1 MRLPRKIER
10 AMGRGEADGGIFG
23 RSLRP
28 AGYRRRRRDRCD
40 RVSAA
45 VSAGAGPTGPKTGAP
60 TIEVA
65 LTTYNSEPYLAEL
78 LDSLFSQTRQDFTL
92 IVADDS
98 STDGTRA
105 VLEAYSRRYPGRI
118 RLLPPDGPRRG
129 VIRNFDRV
137 LAQADADYVFLCDHD
152 DVWLP
157 HKIERSMAAMHA
169 LEAEQEPGV
178 PLLVHTDLVVTG
190 PDLEVINESLIDY
203 SQLEPRRN
211 DPVRLLLANVVTG
224 CTTVINRA
232 LCTRARPIPSEALMH
247 DHWLAQVAATTGAI
261 RFLDERTILYRQH
274 GGNAIGANNPHTDAL
289 LQRVFGTLVSRERE
303 RVLKRYSRSA
313 AVLVERLG
321 QDMSPRH
328 RAAAETL
335 AGLWERSRLIR
346 FLALRRCGLG
356 LEGLVRNIALFIVVT
371 RAGPRDSAPPD
382 Y

>member
-1 MRLPRKIER
+1 M
-10 AMGRGEADGGIFG
+10 
-23 RSLRP
+23 
-28 AGYRRRRRDRCD
+28 
-40 RVSAA
+40 SAA
-45 VSAGAGPTGPKTGAP
+45 TSGGGSMDPKSGAAS
-60 TIEVA
+60 IEVA

-78 LDSLFSQTRQDFTL
+78 LDSLFAQTRQDFTL
-92 IVADDS
+92 LVADDE
-98 STDGTRA
+98 STDGTGA
-105 VLEAYSRRYPGRI
+105 ILQAYSRRYPGRI

-157 HKIERSMAAMHA
+157 HKIERSMEAMHA
-169 LEAEQEPGV
+169 LEAEQAPGT

-190 PDLEVINESLIDY
+190 PGLEVINESLIDY

-211 DPVRLLLANVVTG
+211 DPVRLLLSNVVTG

-232 LCTRARPIPSEALMH
+232 LCRRALPIPSEALMH

-261 RFLDERTILYRQH
+261 RFLDDRTILYRQH

-303 RVLKRYSRSA
+303 RVLKRYSRNA

-321 QDMSPRH
+321 QDMSPSH

-335 AGLWERSRLIR
+335 AGLWDRPRLTR

-371 RAGPRDSAPPD
+371 RSGPQDATPPD
-382 Y
+382 P